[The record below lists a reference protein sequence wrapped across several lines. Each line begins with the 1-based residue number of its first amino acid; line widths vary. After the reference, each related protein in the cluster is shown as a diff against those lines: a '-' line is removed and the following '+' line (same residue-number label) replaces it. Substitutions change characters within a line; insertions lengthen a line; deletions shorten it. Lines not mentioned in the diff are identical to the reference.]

1 MSETFEIEGQEFHAL
16 HGGPQFTFSSTMSL
30 FVSCEIQEEVDELWE
45 KLSAGGQKNR
55 CGWLTDEFGLSWQ
68 IKPSVLGQFLGDKDA
83 EKSQRVMKGHA
94 SNGQKRLKAGLRS
107 KLTAAHQRAL

>member
-55 CGWLTDEFGLSWQ
+55 CGWLTDKFGLSWQ
-68 IKPSVLGQFLGDKDA
+68 IKPLMSIL
-83 EKSQRVMKGHA
+83 SI
-94 SNGQKRLKAGLRS
+94 
-107 KLTAAHQRAL
+107 